1 MNWEHAIEAAR
12 MLAGSDGTATA
23 PGRPRQARLRRAV
36 STAYYAMCNALCWSN
51 ADSLVGRVSAGS
63 DAGIWMEVYRSLQ
76 HRNAKTRLSSYSQ
89 LRQDSAVQYFA
100 RVFGN
105 LQEQRVNAD
114 YNPLARFTRSDVV
127 LLIDRAEAATSAFYN
142 APIQTRRLL
151 AAHLLAR
158 ARN

>member
-1 MNWEHAIEAAR
+1 MNWEHAIESAR
-12 MLAGSDGTATA
+12 MLSGSDGTTTA
-23 PGRPRQARLRRAV
+23 PGRPRQAGLRRAV
-36 STAYYAMCNALCWSN
+36 STAYYAMFNALCWSN
-51 ADSLVGRVSAGS
+51 ADTLVGRASAGS

-76 HRNAKTRLSSYSQ
+76 HRDAKARLASYSQ
-89 LRQDSAVQYFA
+89 LRQDSTVRNFA

-127 LLIDRAEAATSAFYN
+127 VLIDRAEAATRAFYN
-142 APIQTRRLL
+142 APSQNRRLL

-158 ARN
+158 PRN